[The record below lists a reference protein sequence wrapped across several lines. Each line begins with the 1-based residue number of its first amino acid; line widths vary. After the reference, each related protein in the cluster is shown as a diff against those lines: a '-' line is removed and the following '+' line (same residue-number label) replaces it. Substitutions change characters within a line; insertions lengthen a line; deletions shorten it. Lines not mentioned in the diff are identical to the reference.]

1 MIIGDSMND
10 MENET
15 KLEETPEEKVSE
27 EKKKIDF
34 EKILNNIWKA
44 IKRFFLRYWPLM
56 LMNVIIFVLTVFVEG
71 IYFNNLT
78 AGWAILNAA
87 AFIIVPTIIF
97 NIWGR
102 VTSEDIILSI
112 PMLYILFLIS
122 LGYCTLRDLYWIT
135 DGAVDMIPAFLDALF
150 VVFIFTFIEYIPS
163 FIVTKLKRVS
173 DYNKQMAHKHQIIG
187 VFFIFFKIKKE
198 IAIKPIII

>member
-10 MENET
+10 IENET

-44 IKRFFLRYWPLM
+44 IKRFCLRYWPLM
-56 LMNVIIFVLTVFVEG
+56 LMNLIIFILTVFVEG

-87 AFIIVPTIIF
+87 VFIIVPTIIF

-135 DGAVDMIPAFLDALF
+135 SGSVDMIPAFLDALF
-150 VVFIFTFIEYIPS
+150 VVFIFTFIEYVPA

-173 DYNKQMAHKHQIIG
+173 DYNKQMAHKHQ
-187 VFFIFFKIKKE
+187 K
-198 IAIKPIII
+198 